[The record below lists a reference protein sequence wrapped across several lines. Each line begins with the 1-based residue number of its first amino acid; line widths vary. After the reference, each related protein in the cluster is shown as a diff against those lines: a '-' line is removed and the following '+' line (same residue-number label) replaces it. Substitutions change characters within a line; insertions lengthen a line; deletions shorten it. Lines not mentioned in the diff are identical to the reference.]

1 MTTWV
6 EWSIAVFI
14 VLFFLV
20 FGLKIVR
27 WTKGMPKGAYLLMVL
42 FPLISLFP
50 IPPPAFKNI
59 EKAKIEQRKKQKQDD
74 DDDKNE

>member
-1 MTTWV
+1 
-6 EWSIAVFI
+6 
-14 VLFFLV
+14 
-20 FGLKIVR
+20 
-27 WTKGMPKGAYLLMVL
+27 MVL